1 MKTPE
6 QCGSLDDVRLG
17 IDSLDREIIA
27 ALGRR
32 LAYAKAADRFKPDEA
47 SIAAPQRVAAMLPE
61 RRACASQGA
70 RVLVVDDEPHVRA
83 VIVEVVRE
91 LGCEVLE
98 AGDGAAALAILQS
111 PSQLDLLITDVG
123 LPGGINGHQV
133 ADAARSLR
141 AGLKVLLVSGYAE
154 NAAIS
159 RGGGLAAGMQVLSK
173 PFSIDTLA
181 RRIVDLMDN
190 EPP

>member
-1 MKTPE
+1 
-6 QCGSLDDVRLG
+6 
-17 IDSLDREIIA
+17 
-27 ALGRR
+27 
-32 LAYAKAADRFKPDEA
+32 
-47 SIAAPQRVAAMLPE
+47 
-61 RRACASQGA
+61 
-70 RVLVVDDEPHVRA
+70 
-83 VIVEVVRE
+83 
-91 LGCEVLE
+91 VLE

-154 NAAIS
+154 NAAIG
-159 RGGGLAAGMQVLSK
+159 RAGGLAAGMQILSK